1 MEGMKKIGT
10 IDLYGPIFDV
20 YENNNHEKFA
30 DIYDNITQIEKDD
43 NGFYIPPKDGLEK
56 TYIKINGGRSRKTRS
71 RRSRR
76 ARSRRSR
83 FSRST

>member
-30 DIYDNITQIEKDD
+30 DIYDKITQIEKDD
-43 NGFYIPPKDGLEK
+43 KGFYIPNGLEK